1 MWRQQ
6 EKRKEVCR
14 VMKMGTLNV
23 GTMTGKGR
31 GLADI
36 MQRRKVDVLCVQETR
51 WKGNKARDSGNGCKL
66 YCYGEDGRRN
76 GVGIILRKDL
86 TKSVLEVRRVS
97 DRAMGM
103 KLEIGGMILNVLS
116 AYAPQVGCELEEK
129 ERFWRDMDEL
139 LEGVPIEERVLLG
152 ADFNAHVGEG
162 NQGDAEVLGKY
173 GFGQKNDEG
182 QKVVDF
188 AEWRHGS
195 SEHLLHEEGRA

>member
-1 MWRQQ
+1 MRRQQ

-31 GLADI
+31 ELADI

-51 WKGNKARDSGNGCKL
+51 WKGNKARDIGNGCKL
-66 YCYGEDGRRN
+66 YYYGEDERRN

-86 TKSVLEVRRVS
+86 TNSVLEVRRVS

-103 KLEIGGMILNVLS
+103 KLEIGEMILNVLS

-139 LEGVPIEERVLLG
+139 LEGVPMEERVLLG

-162 NQGDAEVLGKY
+162 NQGDAEVMGK
-173 GFGQKNDEG
+173 
-182 QKVVDF
+182 VRVRT
-188 AEWRHGS
+188 AE
-195 SEHLLHEEGRA
+195 